1 MALAPLAFAVPLLAA
16 SALLVAQAF
25 IGRRVVDTFSTA
37 IAAFVT
43 VLCALLVAQSRQAPV
58 IYAFGGWQPQHGIV
72 LGILFVI
79 DPLGAGL
86 ATLVSG
92 LVTASFVFCWRYFRE
107 VKSLFHILMLVFLA
121 AMVGFC
127 LTGDL
132 FNLFVLFEL
141 MGVAAFALTGYKVE
155 ETGPIQG
162 ALNFAI
168 SNSVGAFLILS
179 GIGLLYGR
187 TGALNLAQIGHSL
200 AGRPAD
206 GLVITAFV
214 LLTCGLLVKAAI
226 VPFHF
231 WLADAH
237 AVAPTP
243 VCVLF
248 SGVMVELGI
257 YAVFRLYWTIFAGT
271 LGPQDQAIRAVLVGI
286 GVITALVGGVMCLLQ
301 QHLKRLLAFSTI
313 SHAGMFLIGAGL
325 LTLPGLAGSA
335 IYVLGHAL
343 VKASLFLCSGIL
355 LHRFETVSISHLHG
369 RGRALPYTGIVFAL
383 GALGLASL
391 PPFGTF
397 LGKGLIE
404 DAASKVGYAWA
415 TSVLIIASICT
426 GGATLRAAGTIFLG
440 WGRRQEDASAASEG
454 DQSESES
461 GGPSPRTPAVMFIP
475 ALVLLLIGL
484 VVGVV
489 PGLGAAFMVGAARF
503 ENQAQYIT
511 AVLPGV
517 SSPAAPLLLKST
529 GITPTMVFSGIGA
542 TAGAVSFAILALF
555 PDRLPTWLQRLG
567 TYLAGPGLAWL
578 RGLQSGHIGD
588 YITWLTVGAAVLGA
602 LFALTLR

>member
-1 MALAPLAFAVPLLAA
+1 MALAPLAFVVPLLAA
-16 SALLVAQAF
+16 AALTIAQSF
-25 IGRRVVDTFSTA
+25 IGRRGVDLFSTA
-37 IAAFVT
+37 IAASVT
-43 VLCALLVAQSRQAPV
+43 VLCALLLAQARAAPV
-58 IYAFGGWQPQHGIV
+58 IYAFGGWQPQRGIV

-86 ATLVSG
+86 ATLVAG
-92 LVTASFVFCWRYFRE
+92 LVTASFVFSWRYFQE
-107 VKSLFHILMLVFLA
+107 VKALFHILMLVFLA

-155 ETGPIQG
+155 ESGPIQG
-162 ALNFAI
+162 ALNFAV

-187 TGALNLAQIGHSL
+187 TGALNLAQIGHTL
-200 AGRPAD
+200 AGRPPD

-214 LLTCGLLVKAAI
+214 LITCGFLVKAAI

-248 SGVMVELGI
+248 SGVMVELGL
-257 YAVFRLYWTIFAGT
+257 YAVFRIYWTVFAGT
-271 LGPQDQAIRAVLVGI
+271 LGAHDQAIRAVLVAV
-286 GVITALVGGVMCLLQ
+286 GVVTALLGGVMCLLQ

-313 SHAGMFLIGAGL
+313 SHAGMFLIGAAL
-325 LTLPGLAGSA
+325 LTPLGLAGSA
-335 IYVLGHAL
+335 IYILGHAL
-343 VKASLFLCSGIL
+343 VKGSLFLCSGIL
-355 LHRFETVSISHLHG
+355 LHRFETVDIPHLRG
-369 RGRALPYTGIVFAL
+369 RGRALPYTGILFVL

-397 LGKGLIE
+397 LGKGLME
-404 DAASKVGYAWA
+404 DAASKSGYAWVI
-415 TSVLIIASICT
+415 SVLIIASIST
-426 GGATLRAAGTIFLG
+426 GGAVLRAAGNIFLG
-440 WGRRQEDASAASEG
+440 WGRQQEDPSAAHEG

-461 GGPSPRTPAVMFIP
+461 GGPSPRTPLVMFAP
-475 ALVLLLIGL
+475 ALVLLLAGL
-484 VVGVV
+484 ALGVI
-489 PGLGAAFMVGAARF
+489 PQLGPALLVAAARF
-503 ENQAQYIT
+503 ENQAAYLA

-517 SSPAAPLLLKST
+517 THPAAPLPLAPADITLSMLL
-529 GITPTMVFSGIGA
+529 SGIGA
-542 TAGAVSFAILALF
+542 TAGAVIYALLVLF
-555 PDRLPTWLQRLG
+555 PARSPAWLQRLG
-567 TYLAGPGLAWL
+567 KYLAGSGCSWL
-578 RGLQSGHIGD
+578 RAWQSGHIGD
-588 YITWLTVGAAVLGA
+588 YITWLTVGVAVLGA
-602 LFALTLR
+602 LFAFTLR